1 MTHNIRALKFI
12 VFASHA
18 KPLRKSENS
27 SEKVFDLLRIGE
39 KSRAKMK
46 RDNDDSQEED
56 QHQDSNDNSDKKP
69 PNKRSRNDEEEV
81 RLLIPSKMAGAIIGK
96 GGHNIQRL
104 RTEYQAQ
111 VNVGDCTGPERV
123 ITIGADM
130 ETATNV
136 VKDVMKHLDKAGDNE
151 YELRILV
158 HQSLAGCVIGRGGTK
173 IKELKDEIGCR
184 LKIFSNIAPQSTDR
198 IAQVVGSEEQC
209 LRALNEIIGLIKGTP
224 IKGPV
229 HNYDPHNYDD
239 VYADE
244 YGGYG
249 AGGGGGGGG
258 GSGGFRNGG
267 RGGGGGD
274 GGGRFDQRD
283 RFDDR
288 RGGGGGG
295 NGRGY
300 DRGNDRGGNRGG
312 MRDRE
317 FINPWAP
324 NVNGGNQMGGGGGFG
339 GGGGGGGGGNSLG
352 LGSLG
357 GMNLG
362 GSGGNIASLGSLGN
376 LSNGNMGGF
385 GGNNGN
391 MDNKSSTQVTI
402 PKDLAGAIIGKGG
415 GRIRRIRNESNA
427 FIQIDEALPGSS
439 DRIIT
444 ITGTPKEIQAAQ
456 YMLQQSVREN
466 LAGGGGGGGFNRN

>member
-1 MTHNIRALKFI
+1 
-12 VFASHA
+12 
-18 KPLRKSENS
+18 
-27 SEKVFDLLRIGE
+27 
-39 KSRAKMK
+39 MK
-46 RDNDDSQEED
+46 RENDEHQDDD
-56 QHQDSNDNSDKKP
+56 QHHDNADSSDKKP
-69 PNKRSRNDEEEV
+69 MNKRSRKDEEEV

-96 GGHNIQRL
+96 AGHHIQKL

-111 VNVGDCTGPERV
+111 VNVGDSTGPERV
-123 ITIGADM
+123 LTIGGDM
-130 ETATNV
+130 ETITKVA
-136 VKDVMKHLDKAGDNE
+136 KDVMKHVDKAGENE

-173 IKELKDEIGCR
+173 IKELKDQIGCR

-198 IAQVVGSEEQC
+198 IAQVIGTEDQC
-209 LRALNEIIGLIKGTP
+209 LTALNDIIGLIQGTP

-239 VYADE
+239 MYADE

-249 AGGGGGGGG
+249 IGGGGGGN
-258 GSGGFRNGG
+258 FRNGRNAG
-267 RGGGGGD
+267 ENTGGNAGG
-274 GGGRFDQRD
+274 FDRRD

-288 RGGGGGG
+288 ER
-295 NGRGY
+295 GRGY
-300 DRGNDRGGNRGG
+300 DRGNDRNRGGGGGGGGGG

-324 NVNGGNQMGGGGGFG
+324 NVNGQQMGGNAFG
-339 GGGGGGGGGNSLG
+339 GGGGLG
-352 LGSLG
+352 MG
-357 GMNLG
+357 GMGTLNLG
-362 GSGGNIASLGSLGN
+362 GSGGSMGNMPNMGSM
-376 LSNGNMGGF
+376 GNMGNMSNLGNGSMGSF
-385 GGNNGN
+385 GGQAPT
-391 MDNKSSTQVTI
+391 MDNKTSTQVTI

-427 FIQIDEALPGSS
+427 FIQIDEALPGST

-444 ITGTPKEIQAAQ
+444 ITGSQKEIQAAQ

-466 LAGGGGGGGFNRN
+466 LAAGGGGSGGGGFNRN

>member
-1 MTHNIRALKFI
+1 
-12 VFASHA
+12 
-18 KPLRKSENS
+18 
-27 SEKVFDLLRIGE
+27 
-39 KSRAKMK
+39 MK
-46 RDNDDSQEED
+46 RDLDDQDISQQLE
-56 QHQDSNDNSDKKP
+56 DSNDQEKVL

-96 GGHNIQRL
+96 GGHNIQKL

-111 VNVGDCTGPERV
+111 VNIGDCQGPERV

-130 ETATNV
+130 DTVTNV
-136 VKDVMKHLDKAGDNE
+136 VKDVMKHFDKAGDNE

-173 IKELKDEIGCR
+173 IKEVKDQIGCR

-198 IAQVVGSEEQC
+198 IAQVIGTEEQC
-209 LRALNEIIGLIKGTP
+209 LTALNEIIGLIKGTP

-239 VYADE
+239 MYADE

-249 AGGGGGGGG
+249 VGGGGN
-258 GSGGFRNGG
+258 FRNDRNSGFE
-267 RGGGGGD
+267 R
-274 GGGRFDQRD
+274 RD

-288 RGGGGGG
+288 R
-295 NGRGY
+295 GRGY
-300 DRGNDRGGNRGG
+300 DRGNDRSRTG

-324 NVNGGNQMGGGGGFG
+324 NVNGNQMGGGNFG
-339 GGGGGGGGGNSLG
+339 GGNNLG

-357 GMNLG
+357 AMNLG
-362 GSGGNIASLGSLGN
+362 GSGGNLPNLGSM
-376 LSNGNMGGF
+376 GNMGNGSISSF
-385 GGNNGN
+385 GNNN
-391 MDNKSSTQVTI
+391 ASMDNKTSTQVTI

-427 FIQIDEALPGSS
+427 FIQIDEALPGST

-466 LAGGGGGGGFNRN
+466 LSGGGGGGGFNRN

>member
-1 MTHNIRALKFI
+1 
-12 VFASHA
+12 
-18 KPLRKSENS
+18 
-27 SEKVFDLLRIGE
+27 
-39 KSRAKMK
+39 MK
-46 RDNDDSQEED
+46 RDHDENQEDD
-56 QHQDSNDNSDKKP
+56 QHQEDSIDSNDNMDKKAA
-69 PNKRSRNDEEEV
+69 NKRSRVEEEEV

-96 GGHNIQRL
+96 GGHNIQKL

-130 ETATNV
+130 ETVTKV
-136 VKDVMKHLDKAGDNE
+136 VKDIMKHLDKAGENE
-151 YELRILV
+151 FELRILV

-173 IKELKDEIGCR
+173 IKEIKDQIGCR

-198 IAQVVGSEEQC
+198 VAQVVGSEEQC
-209 LRALNEIIGLIKGTP
+209 LTALNEIIGLIKGTP

-239 VYADE
+239 MYADE

-249 AGGGGGGGG
+249 VGG
-258 GSGGFRNGG
+258 GSGNNFRNGG
-267 RGGGGGD
+267 RGGGGNA
-274 GGGRFDQRD
+274 GGGGGGGAGTGFDRRD

-288 RGGGGGG
+288 RVGGGGGG
-295 NGRGY
+295 GGGGRGY
-300 DRGNDRGGNRGG
+300 DRDNDRGRGG

-324 NVNGGNQMGGGGGFG
+324 NVNGSQMGGANFG
-339 GGGGGGGGGNSLG
+339 GGGGSLG
-352 LGSLG
+352 MGGLGA
-357 GMNLG
+357 MNMG
-362 GSGGNIASLGSLGN
+362 GSGGNMGN
-376 LSNGNMGGF
+376 LGGMGNMGNGNMGGF
-385 GGNNGN
+385 GGNSSN
-391 MDNKSSTQVTI
+391 MDNKTSTQVTI

-427 FIQIDEALPGSS
+427 FIQIDEALPGST

-466 LAGGGGGGGFNRN
+466 LSGGGSGFNRN

>member
-1 MTHNIRALKFI
+1 
-12 VFASHA
+12 
-18 KPLRKSENS
+18 
-27 SEKVFDLLRIGE
+27 
-39 KSRAKMK
+39 
-46 RDNDDSQEED
+46 
-56 QHQDSNDNSDKKP
+56 
-69 PNKRSRNDEEEV
+69 
-81 RLLIPSKMAGAIIGK
+81 
-96 GGHNIQRL
+96 
-104 RTEYQAQ
+104 
-111 VNVGDCTGPERV
+111 
-123 ITIGADM
+123 M

-151 YELRILV
+151 YELRVLV

-209 LRALNEIIGLIKGTP
+209 LRALNEIIALIKGTP

-249 AGGGGGGGG
+249 AGGGGGGGN
-258 GSGGFRNGG
+258 GGFRNG
-267 RGGGGGD
+267 RGAGDGGS

-288 RGGGGGG
+288 RGGG
-295 NGRGY
+295 RGY

-312 MRDRE
+312 GMTRDRE

-324 NVNGGNQMGGGGGFG
+324 NVNDNQMGGGNFG
-339 GGGGGGGGGNSLG
+339 GGGGSRNGLG
-352 LGSLG
+352 LSNLG
-357 GMNLG
+357 GMNFG
-362 GSGGNIASLGSLGN
+362 GSGGNITSLGSLGN

>member
-1 MTHNIRALKFI
+1 
-12 VFASHA
+12 
-18 KPLRKSENS
+18 
-27 SEKVFDLLRIGE
+27 
-39 KSRAKMK
+39 MK
-46 RDNDDSQEED
+46 RENEEDSQDNE
-56 QHQDSNDNSDKKP
+56 QLQDDASESSDMKP
-69 PNKRSRNDEEEV
+69 NAKRSRSDEEEI

-96 GGHNIQRL
+96 GGQNINKL

-130 ETATNV
+130 ETVTKV

-151 YELRILV
+151 FELRILL

-173 IKELKDEIGCR
+173 IKELKDQIGCR

-209 LRALNEIIGLIKGTP
+209 LKALNDIISLIRDTP

-239 VYADE
+239 IYADE
-244 YGGYG
+244 YGGYGVGGGSGNGNFRNGRGGAGSGGGGGGGPGSGGFDRRERFDDRRG

-258 GSGGFRNGG
+258 
-267 RGGGGGD
+267 
-274 GGGRFDQRD
+274 
-283 RFDDR
+283 
-288 RGGGGGG
+288 
-295 NGRGY
+295 RGY
-300 DRGNDRGGNRGG
+300 DRGNDRSRGAI
-312 MRDRE
+312 RDRE
-317 FINPWAP
+317 FINPWAQS
-324 NVNGGNQMGGGGGFG
+324 VNGNQMGGGNFG
-339 GGGGGGGGGNSLG
+339 GGNG
-352 LGSLG
+352 LGMGSLAA
-357 GMNLG
+357 MNLG
-362 GSGGNIASLGSLGN
+362 GSGGSMGN
-376 LSNGNMGGF
+376 LASMANLGNGNMGNF

-391 MDNKSSTQVTI
+391 MDNKTSTQVTI

-415 GRIRRIRNESNA
+415 GRIRRIRSESNA
-427 FIQIDEALPGSS
+427 FIQIDEALPGST

-466 LAGGGGGGGFNRN
+466 LSAAGGNGGGGGFNRN

>member
-1 MTHNIRALKFI
+1 
-12 VFASHA
+12 
-18 KPLRKSENS
+18 
-27 SEKVFDLLRIGE
+27 
-39 KSRAKMK
+39 MK
-46 RDNDDSQEED
+46 REIEDCQEED
-56 QHQDSNDNSDKKP
+56 QHNDGNDNSDKKP

-151 YELRILV
+151 YELRVLV

-209 LRALNEIIGLIKGTP
+209 LRALNEIIALIKGTP

-249 AGGGGGGGG
+249 AGGGGGGGN
-258 GSGGFRNGG
+258 GGFRNG
-267 RGGGGGD
+267 RGAGDGGS

-288 RGGGGGG
+288 RGGG
-295 NGRGY
+295 RGY

-312 MRDRE
+312 GMTDRE

-324 NVNGGNQMGGGGGFG
+324 NVNDNQMGGGNFG
-339 GGGGGGGGGNSLG
+339 GGGGSRNGLG
-352 LGSLG
+352 LSNLG
-357 GMNLG
+357 GMNFG
-362 GSGGNIASLGSLGN
+362 GSGGNITSLGSLGN

>member
-1 MTHNIRALKFI
+1 
-12 VFASHA
+12 
-18 KPLRKSENS
+18 
-27 SEKVFDLLRIGE
+27 
-39 KSRAKMK
+39 MK
-46 RDNDDSQEED
+46 RENEDNPEGEQLQEDNDSK
-56 QHQDSNDNSDKKP
+56 DKKP
-69 PNKRSRNDEEEV
+69 PVKRPRSDEEEV

-96 GGHNIQRL
+96 GGHNIQKL
-104 RTEYQAQ
+104 RTEFQAQ

-130 ETATNV
+130 ETVTKV
-136 VKDVMKHLDKAGDNE
+136 VKDIMKHLDKAGENE

-173 IKELKDEIGCR
+173 IKELKDQIGCR

-198 IAQVVGSEEQC
+198 IAQVVGTEDQC
-209 LRALNEIIGLIKGTP
+209 LKALNDIIGLIKGTP

-239 VYADE
+239 MYADE

-249 AGGGGGGGG
+249 AGGGGGAAGATGGAAG
-258 GSGGFRNGG
+258 GGGFRNG
-267 RGGGGGD
+267 RNSGGGAAGFE
-274 GGGRFDQRD
+274 RRE

-288 RGGGGGG
+288 RGAAAGG
-295 NGRGY
+295 NGAGRGY
-300 DRGNDRGGNRGG
+300 DRGNDRRGG
-312 MRDRE
+312 AGAAGGGSGMRERE

-324 NVNGGNQMGGGGGFG
+324 NVNGNQMGGGNFA
-339 GGGGGGGGGNSLG
+339 GGNG
-352 LGSLG
+352 LGMG
-357 GMNLG
+357 AMGAMGAAGNMPAMNNMNNMG
-362 GSGGNIASLGSLGN
+362 
-376 LSNGNMGGF
+376 NGNMPGAF

-391 MDNKSSTQVTI
+391 MDNKTSTQVTI

-427 FIQIDEALPGSS
+427 FIQIDEALPGST

-466 LAGGGGGGGFNRN
+466 LASGGGGGGGGGGFNRN

>member
-1 MTHNIRALKFI
+1 
-12 VFASHA
+12 
-18 KPLRKSENS
+18 
-27 SEKVFDLLRIGE
+27 
-39 KSRAKMK
+39 MK
-46 RDNDDSQEED
+46 REMDENPDNEQLLEDNDSK
-56 QHQDSNDNSDKKP
+56 DKKP
-69 PNKRSRNDEEEV
+69 PVKRSRSDEEEV

-96 GGHNIQRL
+96 GGHNIQKL

-130 ETATNV
+130 ETVTKV

-151 YELRILV
+151 FELRILV

-173 IKELKDEIGCR
+173 IKELKDQIGCR

-198 IAQVVGSEEQC
+198 IAQVVGSEDQC
-209 LRALNEIIGLIKGTP
+209 LKALNDIIGLIKGTP

-239 VYADE
+239 MYADE

-249 AGGGGGGGG
+249 AGGGGGNANSGGG
-258 GSGGFRNGG
+258 AGGGAGFRNG
-267 RGGGGGD
+267 RE
-274 GGGRFDQRD
+274 RE

-288 RGGGGGG
+288 RGGAAGG
-295 NGRGY
+295 N
-300 DRGNDRGGNRGG
+300 
-312 MRDRE
+312 
-317 FINPWAP
+317 
-324 NVNGGNQMGGGGGFG
+324 G
-339 GGGGGGGGGNSLG
+339 GGGGGGGGRGYERRGGAGAAGGGSGMREREFINPWAQNVNGNQMGGNFAGGNGLG
-352 LGSLG
+352 MGAMGAMNPGSLG
-357 GMNLG
+357 GNMGNMNSVNNMG
-362 GSGGNIASLGSLGN
+362 
-376 LSNGNMGGF
+376 NGNMGTF

-391 MDNKSSTQVTI
+391 MDNKTSTQVTI

-427 FIQIDEALPGSS
+427 FIQIDEALPGST

-466 LAGGGGGGGFNRN
+466 LSAGGGGGGGGGGFNRN